1 MSVRPLAP
9 IQALHV
15 WLDEHPAARLAVG
28 LVLFTVA
35 IAAPLPGWVLDLW
48 VVAAVGGAL
57 GLAAL
62 IVAVGDDMKPG
73 EALATI
79 PGFLRRFLLHK
90 LALTVALLKAVLLGG
105 SGGTLLDWVAQG
117 ALQGNPGVGA
127 VALTAIIAAR
137 VALSTFPFPERLQL
151 AQSSLDA
158 ELARIEALGRD
169 GRLSPRQVAA
179 RVAAQRDEAEVLVD
193 GRQVFRLLRAEAWLA
208 AGLAA
213 CLLSAVL
220 ASTVLVKGW
229 SLPLAVATV
238 GPYVLGEA
246 VLTGIPALVVAAALA
261 QWLTQALEDAV
272 ARARPPASA
281 TSVSEPA
288 APIVV
293 ELGRDLAGTSRRG
306 QQELATQL
314 RTRLARDLGLP
325 VPRLELAP
333 AQALPARGF
342 RVSIRG
348 VTWHSGALEAGVP
361 AYDVLEHVVR
371 TVRDH
376 AGDLLTLEA
385 CRAWLDETGET
396 HPVTVA
402 LALEALGLARLQG
415 LLQAL
420 VKERVP
426 VRDLANVLEAMVAVG
441 PAGGSDEA
449 VLAAVRRRLAL
460 AISLGLAD
468 ATGTIRALTLAPEWL
483 EGLGDDAE
491 APLLARD
498 LAQACRAQ
506 WAATCAANG
515 GRTALLV
522 PAAHRARLAGWLG
535 VALPDLAVVAPEEL
549 SSHHGVQVVGTVPRR
564 ISVNPAPALNVL
576 RVTAP

>member
-1 MSVRPLAP
+1 MSVRLLAP

-90 LALTVALLKAVLLGG
+90 LALSVALLKAVLLGG

-127 VALTAIIAAR
+127 VALLALIAAR
-137 VALSTFPFPERLQL
+137 VALSTFPFPERLKL

-158 ELARIEALGRD
+158 ELARVEALGRD

-179 RVAAQRDEAEVLVD
+179 RAAAQRDEAEVLAD

-208 AGLAA
+208 AGLGV
-213 CLLSAVL
+213 CLLTAVL
-220 ASTVLVKGW
+220 ASAVVVKGW

-238 GPYVLGEA
+238 GPYVLGEG
-246 VLTGIPALVVAAALA
+246 VLTGVPALVVAAALA

-272 ARARPPASA
+272 ARARPTASVTGA
-281 TSVSEPA
+281 PEPA

-293 ELGRDLAGTSRRG
+293 ELGRDLAGTSRRA
-306 QQELATQL
+306 QQELSAQL

-325 VPRLELAP
+325 VPRLELASTQP
-333 AQALPARGF
+333 LSARGF

-348 VTWHSGALEAGVP
+348 VTWHSGALEPGAP
-361 AYDVLEHVVR
+361 TSDVVDHVVR

-385 CRAWLDETGET
+385 CRAWLDEAGET

-402 LALEALGLARLQG
+402 LAQEAFGLARVQG

-420 VKERVP
+420 VQERVP
-426 VRDLANVLEAMVAVG
+426 VRDLASVLEAMVAVG
-441 PAGGSDEA
+441 TAGSSDEA

-468 ATGTIRALTLAPEWL
+468 ATGTIRVLTLAPDWL
-483 EGLGDDAE
+483 EGLRDDAQ
-491 APLLARD
+491 APLVARD

-506 WAATCAANG
+506 WAAACAANG

-522 PAAHRARLAGWLG
+522 PAAHRARLAGWLR

-564 ISVNPAPALNVL
+564 INASAPPGLSVLH
-576 RVTAP
+576 VTAP